1 MLFRRASRKAQA
13 YRQAFS
19 SEAGKRVLAD
29 LAAFCR
35 ARGTTFHPDPQQ
47 QSFRA
52 GRQDVWHRINGF
64 INLDDATISK
74 MKELDLDDW

>member
-13 YRQAFS
+13 YRQVFS
-19 SEAGKRVLAD
+19 SEAGKLVLAD
-29 LAAFCR
+29 LVRFCR
-35 ARGTTFHPDPQQ
+35 ARATTFDRDPQQ

-64 INLDDATISK
+64 IHLDEATISRL
-74 MKELDLDDW
+74 KELDLDDW